1 MPLLLLGLLAN
12 GFLVRGPGSLQSAAP
27 SAVRVVAL
35 FGRRGSLQPPTSLD
49 SSWEEEARR
58 INAELLGLELSPP
71 TAADAEEAEEEARV
85 AAEAKAAAEA
95 RVQAAKEAR
104 LAAEAKAAAEAVE
117 EARGAETTVG
127 GRVGGGI
134 GGSGCVGVGSGVY

>member
-1 MPLLLLGLLAN
+1 MPLLLLGLVAN

-49 SSWEEEARR
+49 SSGSLQPPTSLDSSWEEEARR

-71 TAADAEEAEEEARV
+71 TAADA
-85 AAEAKAAAEA
+85 
-95 RVQAAKEAR
+95 
-104 LAAEAKAAAEAVE
+104 
-117 EARGAETTVG
+117 
-127 GRVGGGI
+127 
-134 GGSGCVGVGSGVY
+134 